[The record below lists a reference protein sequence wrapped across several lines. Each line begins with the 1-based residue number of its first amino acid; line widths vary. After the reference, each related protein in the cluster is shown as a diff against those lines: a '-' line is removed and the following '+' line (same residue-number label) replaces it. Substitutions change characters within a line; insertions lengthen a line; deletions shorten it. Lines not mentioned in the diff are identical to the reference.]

1 MAMTDMNE
9 FRRLKL
15 IWQAEKSA
23 LANAEAEIDALFEDW
38 IDGRGNRPT
47 KEMLEQLCEYR
58 HNEYE
63 ARGAVDLYISE
74 NI

>member
-1 MAMTDMNE
+1 MTDLNE

-15 IWQAEKSA
+15 IWQAEKAA

-38 IDGRGNRPT
+38 SAGHGERPT
-47 KEMLEQLCEYR
+47 KEMLEQLCEFR

-63 ARGAVDLYISE
+63 ARGAVDEYISE